1 MTQEQWSWSKSCGNE
16 ASRVHQ
22 FKLIRPSRFLLTIMV
37 QPTPEID
44 AFIERIQALSP
55 GPGVSLDA
63 ALQPSLDEEAELRT
77 LFATD
82 RQNARLSNP
91 YVGLVDVF
99 AAPDA
104 TRVTRARVV
113 QGKED
118 LSSQYVMP
126 LSEKNRRQEGA
137 PCIVADLEAFKKN
150 WAIFTEGSLLQLLDW
165 NNVIAAGGSVLACL
179 SPLDEEHKKSKRA
192 IRKFYH
198 NNVYPTSDV
207 DLFLWGLNAEQ
218 VRSSTFTED
227 HDDDD
232 ILQAEAKIK
241 QIYEAVRDSVPWDV
255 TCIRTKHTISIHCE
269 LICGSAHMCLRPF
282 LAQYPYRSVQIV
294 LRLYHSPAEVLA
306 GFDIDAPCCAYDGS
320 PFLMK
325 SQSIL
330 IFTQEIECGP
340 IHEPSLP

>member
-1 MTQEQWSWSKSCGNE
+1 MNE
-16 ASRVHQ
+16 R
-22 FKLIRPSRFLLTIMV
+22 RFLLYTCFGSPIMV

-44 AFIERIQALSP
+44 AFIGRIQTLSP
-55 GPGVSLDA
+55 GPSVSLDA

-104 TRVTRARVV
+104 IRVTRARVV

-126 LSEKNRRQEGA
+126 LSNENRRQEGA
-137 PCIVADLEAFKKN
+137 PCLVADLEEFKKN

-165 NNVIAAGGSVLACL
+165 NNVIAAGGSVLASL

-192 IRKFYH
+192 IRKYYH
-198 NNVYPTSDV
+198 SNVYPTSDV

-218 VRSSTFTED
+218 VRTSVALVRHLQRLTMSFS
-227 HDDDD
+227 
-232 ILQAEAKIK
+232 QAEAKIK
-241 QIYEAVRDSVPWDV
+241 QIFEAVRDSVPWDV
-255 TCIRTKHTISIHCE
+255 TCIRSRHTISIHCE
-269 LICGSAHMCLRPF
+269 LIDGSIHTCLRPL

-320 PFLMK
+320 SFLIK
-325 SQSIL
+325 SRSSLIL
-330 IFTQEIECGP
+330 TQELECGP
-340 IHEPSLP
+340 IHGPSLL